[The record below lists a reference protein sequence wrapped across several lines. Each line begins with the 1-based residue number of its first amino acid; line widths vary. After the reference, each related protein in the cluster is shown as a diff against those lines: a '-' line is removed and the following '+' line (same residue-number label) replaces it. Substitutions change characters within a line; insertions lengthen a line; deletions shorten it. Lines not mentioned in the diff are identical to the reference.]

1 MKRQHE
7 VEKRPLDNQHAIFTE
22 PQGGEIQ
29 EHVNHRITIEEIASI
44 DNLRMAVR
52 QVRRN
57 AGKGKSINKQAN
69 KRRIQSVCDNRDIS
83 KLRQML
89 LEGRYYPQ
97 PVQCHEIPKPTGGTR
112 RIGIPEPVDR
122 IVGTAISRVLQFH
135 SEKYVLGEEC
145 YAYRPG
151 KSASQAAYAAWR
163 KFGEGYKW
171 ALKVDL
177 SKYFDTIDHDILL
190 QTVAT
195 KLKPDQ
201 ATLQLINRILKAGSM
216 WKGQFQPSRC
226 GVPQGG
232 VCSPVLSNLF
242 GAVLDEALR
251 KQGIIFVRYADDILV
266 LARDREECEKQRDII
281 DAETRKL
288 KLTLNREKTV
298 IRKLRDITFLNYAF
312 RKSGVRIPQGA
323 YMRLSENLNKE
334 VTKWESGIDRINHAV
349 KIVCGWLNYYR
360 QANSM
365 LPRCKECKQ
374 ILETIEKNM
383 LFTEAKEAWNQ
394 CCRLMHI

>member
-122 IVGTAISRVLQFH
+122 IVGTAISRVLQIH
-135 SEKYVLGEEC
+135 SEKYALGEEC

-151 KSASQAAYAAWR
+151 RSAPQAAYATWQKLR
-163 KFGEGYKW
+163 EGYKW
-171 ALKVDL
+171 AVKVDL

-251 KQGIIFVRYADDILV
+251 KQGVIFVRYADDILV
-266 LARDREECEKQRDII
+266 LARNREECEKQRDII
-281 DAETRKL
+281 EVETRKL
-288 KLTLNREKTV
+288 NLTLNREKTV
-298 IRKLRDITFLNYAF
+298 ISKLRNITFLNYAF
-312 RKSGVRIPQGA
+312 RKSGVGIPQGA
-323 YMRLSENLNKE
+323 YMRLSGNLKQE
-334 VTKWESGIDRINHAV
+334 VMKWESGIDRIDHAV

>member
-7 VEKRPLDNQHAIFTE
+7 VEKRPLDNQHAIFTK

-44 DNLRMAVR
+44 DNLRMAAR

-69 KRRIQSVCDNRDIS
+69 KRRIQSVCDNCDIS

-112 RIGIPEPVDR
+112 RIGIPEPLDR
-122 IVGTAISRVLQFH
+122 IVETAISRVLQIH

-151 KSASQAAYAAWR
+151 RSAPQAAYATWR
-163 KFGEGYKW
+163 KLREGYKW
-171 ALKVDL
+171 AVKVDL
-177 SKYFDTIDHDILL
+177 SKYFDTIDHSILL

-195 KLKPDQ
+195 KLNPDQ
-201 ATLQLINRILKAGSM
+201 ATLQLIDRILKAGYT
-216 WKGQFQPSRC
+216 WKGQVQPSYC

-251 KQGIIFVRYADDILV
+251 KQGVIFVRYADDILV
-266 LARDREECEKQRDII
+266 LARNREECEKQRDII
-281 DAETRKL
+281 EVETRKL
-288 KLTLNREKTV
+288 NLTLNREKTV
-298 IRKLRDITFLNYAF
+298 ISKLRNITFLNYAF
-312 RKSGVRIPQGA
+312 RKSGVGIPQGA
-323 YMRLSENLNKE
+323 YMRLSGNLKQE
-334 VTKWESGIDRINHAV
+334 VMKWESGIDRIDHAV

-365 LPRCKECKQ
+365 LPGCKECKQ